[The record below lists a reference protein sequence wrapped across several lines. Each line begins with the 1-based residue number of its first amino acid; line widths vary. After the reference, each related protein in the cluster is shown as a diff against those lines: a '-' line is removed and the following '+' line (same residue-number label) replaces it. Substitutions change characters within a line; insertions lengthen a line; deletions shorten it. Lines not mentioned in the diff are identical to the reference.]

1 MAKAVEKSRAGFLA
15 AHTGLGLG
23 SNGLPMSVKQ
33 AVHDGDTVTVDPIG
47 NISTRFLGMDT
58 PEVSFSLPAN
68 PDAFPHID
76 SPQWA
81 QFLTDPFAAG
91 LPPFDPPL
99 PPSLEADLRART
111 GPDCAANH
119 ARHAEAAH
127 RALEGFIEKD
137 RTDRGLDLADMR
149 FFLAFAGDVFDRYG
163 RFLTYINIEVAQHE
177 PRPPTYNERMLAG
190 GWALPYFIWPN
201 INPFRKQSSTV
212 DAVPVPGQP
221 ISDPSLNRA
230 RQAVGAARAA
240 RLGVFARQ
248 DPLALIPSELR
259 MLARTVGKG
268 AAGFRPGPDRWVID
282 LGAADD
288 TLLPPAHYH
297 EVPLPEDRLF
307 VPVEF
312 VPLFVEKGWV
322 KG

>member
-1 MAKAVEKSRAGFLA
+1 MAKAVEKSRAGFLVGHA
-15 AHTGLGLG
+15 GLGLG
-23 SNGLPMSVKQ
+23 STGKPMSVAQ

-68 PDAFPHID
+68 PDAFPSIG
-76 SPQWA
+76 SAAWTE
-81 QFLTDPFAAG
+81 FLTDPFAPG

-99 PPSLEADLRART
+99 PPELEADLRART

-119 ARHAEAAH
+119 ARHALAAH
-127 RALEGFIEKD
+127 RALEGFVEQD
-137 RTDRGLDLADMR
+137 RMASGLEPADFR
-149 FFLAFAGDVFDRYG
+149 FFMAFASDVFDRYG
-163 RFLTYINIEVAQHE
+163 RFLTYLNVEAATT

-190 GWALPYFIWPN
+190 GWAVPYFIWPN
-201 INPFRKQSSTV
+201 INPFRKQPGMV
-212 DAVPVPGQP
+212 EAVPVPGQP
-221 ISDPSLNRA
+221 ISDPGLNRA

-248 DPLALIPSELR
+248 DPLDILPSELR
-259 MLARTVGKG
+259 FLARTVGKG

-282 LGAADD
+282 LGTADD
-288 TLLPPAHYH
+288 RLLPPARYFD
-297 EVPLPEDRLF
+297 VPLPEDRLF

-322 KG
+322 KA